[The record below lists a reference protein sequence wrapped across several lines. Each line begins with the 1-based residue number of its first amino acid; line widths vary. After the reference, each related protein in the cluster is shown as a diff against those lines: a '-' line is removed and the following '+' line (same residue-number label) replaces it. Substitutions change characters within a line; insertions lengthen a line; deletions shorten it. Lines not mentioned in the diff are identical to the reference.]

1 MSTIRRFALDKGASD
16 GKTLGTGFRASAA
29 MFAGLGALLLSTAAA
44 QAADY
49 QVYRDGV
56 CTPNAEC
63 AIDFDVVPAGKKLTI
78 VNFSCYLRF
87 PVGQDVSASQLVLVR
102 QNGSPAFAVTPNLHL
117 QDTPQVGADDEH
129 VFVSNEVIRAV
140 GKPGQRFRAYAQVRR
155 QSNGSVGT
163 ISQLSCGISGT
174 LN

>member
-1 MSTIRRFALDKGASD
+1 
-16 GKTLGTGFRASAA
+16 
-29 MFAGLGALLLSTAAA
+29 
-44 QAADY
+44 
-49 QVYRDGV
+49 VYRDGV
-56 CTPNAEC
+56 CSPNAEC
-63 AIDFDVVPAGKKLTI
+63 AIDFDVIPAGKKLTI

-102 QNGSPAFAVTPNLHL
+102 QNGSPAFAVTPNLHF

-140 GKPGQRFRAYAQVRR
+140 GRPGQRFRAYAQVRR

-163 ISQLSCGISGT
+163 IAQLSCGISGT